1 MSDDPEGDATP
12 EPPRA
17 DSGAEGGY
25 AKVTGSVA
33 KWVRDADRQP
43 HLVDAVRRIRRSL
56 PGDPAFGD
64 PLSTTG
70 PGGARAAARMIDT
83 GPGASREVS
92 LAALQVLQAVLE
104 KTMLDKTRGSGANGD
119 VTIVFTDLVGFSSWS
134 LQVGDGATLSLLR
147 EVAATIEPPMI
158 ERGGQVVKRLGDGLM
173 VVFDHSD
180 RAVEAVF
187 AARAALATLDH
198 AGYRP
203 RMRVGL
209 HTGAPQAVGADWF
222 GVDVNVAA
230 RMMELGGKGNVV
242 ISGNT
247 HDAIGE
253 ERLGELGLV
262 ARRYRRGLL
271 TAPQRGVPENL
282 RVYVLRPAP
291 APR

>member
-1 MSDDPEGDATP
+1 M
-12 EPPRA
+12 
-17 DSGAEGGY
+17 
-25 AKVTGSVA
+25 A

-43 HLVDAVRRIRRSL
+43 QLVDAVRRIRRSL
-56 PGDPAFGD
+56 PGDPSFGD
-64 PLSTTG
+64 PLSTAG
-70 PGGARAAARMIDT
+70 PGGARAAARMLDT
-83 GPGASREVS
+83 GTGASREVS
-92 LAALQVLQAVLE
+92 MAALQVLQAVLE
-104 KTMLDKTRGSGANGD
+104 KTWGSPANGE

-173 VVFDHSD
+173 VVFDHPD

-209 HTGAPQAVGADWF
+209 HTGAPQPIGADWF

-230 RMMELGGKGNVV
+230 RMMELGGNGNVV
-242 ISGNT
+242 VSGNT

-253 ERLGELGLV
+253 ERLAELGLV

-271 TAPQRGVPENL
+271 AAPQRGVPEDL

>member
-12 EPPRA
+12 EPVPT
-17 DSGAEGGY
+17 DSGTEGGY

-43 HLVDAVRRIRRSL
+43 QLVDAVRRIRRSL

-83 GPGASREVS
+83 GSTGSGASREVS
-92 LAALQVLQAVLE
+92 MAALQVLQAVLE
-104 KTMLDKTRGSGANGD
+104 KTWGTPANGE

-158 ERGGQVVKRLGDGLM
+158 ARGGQVVKRLGDGLM
-173 VVFDHSD
+173 VVFDHPD

-209 HTGAPQAVGADWF
+209 HTGAPQPIGADWF

-230 RMMELGGKGNVV
+230 RMMELGGNGNVV
-242 ISGNT
+242 VSGNT

-253 ERLGELGLV
+253 ERLAELGLV

-271 TAPQRGVPENL
+271 AAPQRGVPEDL

>member
-1 MSDDPEGDATP
+1 MTDDPQGDGAAS
-12 EPPRA
+12 EPPRV
-17 DSGAEGGY
+17 DSGAEDGH

-33 KWVRDADRQP
+33 RWVRDADRQP
-43 HLVDAVRRIRRSL
+43 QLVDAVRRIRRAL
-56 PGDPAFGD
+56 PGDPSFGD

-83 GPGASREVS
+83 GAGASREVS
-92 LAALQVLQAVLE
+92 MAALQVLQAVLE
-104 KTMLDKTRGSGANGD
+104 KTWGSPANGE

-158 ERGGQVVKRLGDGLM
+158 ARGGQVVKRLGDGLM
-173 VVFDHSD
+173 VVFDHPD
-180 RAVEAVF
+180 KAVEAVF

-230 RMMELGGKGNVV
+230 RMMELGGNGNVV

-247 HDAIGE
+247 YDAIGE
-253 ERLGELGLV
+253 ECLDQLGMV
-262 ARRYRRGLL
+262 AKRYRRGLL
-271 TAPQRGVPENL
+271 AAPQRGVPEDL

-291 APR
+291 AGR

>member
-1 MSDDPEGDATP
+1 VSDDPEGDATP
-12 EPPRA
+12 EPAPT
-17 DSGAEGGY
+17 DSGTEGGY

-43 HLVDAVRRIRRSL
+43 QLVDAVRRIRRSL

-64 PLSTTG
+64 PLSTAG

-83 GPGASREVS
+83 GSGASREVS
-92 LAALQVLQAVLE
+92 MAALQVLQAVLE
-104 KTMLDKTRGSGANGD
+104 KTWGSPADGE

-158 ERGGQVVKRLGDGLM
+158 ARGGQVVKRLGDGLM
-173 VVFDHSD
+173 VVFDHPD

-198 AGYRP
+198 TGYRP

-209 HTGAPQAVGADWF
+209 HTGAPQPIGADWF

-230 RMMELGGKGNVV
+230 RMMELGGNGNVV
-242 ISGNT
+242 VSGNT

-271 TAPQRGVPENL
+271 AAPQRGVPEDL

>member
-17 DSGAEGGY
+17 ESGPRSGH

-33 KWVRDADRQP
+33 RWVRDADRQP

-92 LAALQVLQAVLE
+92 MAALQVLQAVLE
-104 KTMLDKTRGSGANGD
+104 KTWGSPANGE
-119 VTIVFTDLVGFSSWS
+119 VTIVFTDLVGFSGWS
-134 LQVGDGATLSLLR
+134 LRVGDGATLSLLR
-147 EVAATIEPPMI
+147 DVAATIEPPMI
-158 ERGGQVVKRLGDGLM
+158 ARGGHVVKRLGDGLM
-173 VVFDHSD
+173 VVFD
-180 RAVEAVF
+180 RPEQAVEAVF

-209 HTGAPQAVGADWF
+209 HTGAPQPVGADWF

-242 ISGNT
+242 VSGNT
-247 HDAIGE
+247 YDAIGE
-253 ERLGELGLV
+253 ERLAALGLV
-262 ARRYRRGLL
+262 ATRYRRPLL
-271 TAPQRGVPENL
+271 AAPQRGVPADL
-282 RVYVLRPAP
+282 PVYLLKPAP
-291 APR
+291 VPS

>member
-1 MSDDPEGDATP
+1 M
-12 EPPRA
+12 
-17 DSGAEGGY
+17 
-25 AKVTGSVA
+25 A

-43 HLVDAVRRIRRSL
+43 QLVDAVRRIRRSL
-56 PGDPAFGD
+56 PGDPSFGD
-64 PLSTTG
+64 PLSTAG
-70 PGGARAAARMIDT
+70 PGGARAAARMLDT
-83 GPGASREVS
+83 GAGASREVS
-92 LAALQVLQAVLE
+92 MAALQVLQAVLE
-104 KTMLDKTRGSGANGD
+104 KTWGSPANGE

-158 ERGGQVVKRLGDGLM
+158 ERGGQVIKRLGDGLM
-173 VVFDHSD
+173 VVFDHPD

-209 HTGAPQAVGADWF
+209 HTGAPQPIGADWF

-230 RMMELGGKGNVV
+230 RMMELGGNGNVV
-242 ISGNT
+242 VSGNT

-253 ERLGELGLV
+253 ERLAELGLV

-271 TAPQRGVPENL
+271 AAPQRGVPEDL